1 MNIENTNIITAVE
14 EEVKKMGF
22 FKRIASLFVSPIL
35 LMRNI
40 KSYPVIAPMLLLG
53 MGLNLLLMP
62 FWSRIT
68 EISTGKLSEIMMA
81 RHGQD
86 YMDIFEGTQAALS
99 NPATTVIATVSA
111 AISSMIAFLVACVF
125 QALVLFIVTKIARG
139 GAKYAHYVSLYAH
152 VLIITAIGSL
162 ITTPVM
168 ATVGTLLDVSSLAAI
183 FMPSGDFSMIPYN
196 ILSAITLFEILKC
209 VLLVIGVR
217 EINEFPT
224 SKAVGAVSIMF
235 ILSVAFTAATASSTV
250 FFMEMAF
257 NSVRSM

>member
-1 MNIENTNIITAVE
+1 MDIDNDNIFTVVE

-22 FKRIASLFVSPIL
+22 FKRIASIFVSPVL

-62 FWSRIT
+62 FWSKLT
-68 EISTGKLSEIMMA
+68 EISTGKMMEVMVE
-81 RHGQD
+81 RYGQE
-86 YMDIFEGTQAALS
+86 YMELMEGTQAALA
-99 NPATTVIATVSA
+99 NPTTTIIATVSA
-111 AISSMIAFLVACVF
+111 SVSSVISFLVACLF
-125 QALVLFIVTKIARG
+125 QALILLIITKIIRG
-139 GAKYAHYVSLYAH
+139 SANYAQYVSLYAH

-196 ILSAITLFEILKC
+196 ILSAITLFEILKS

-217 EINEFPT
+217 EINKFST
-224 SKAVGAVSIMF
+224 SESVAAVSIMF
-235 ILSVAFTAATASSTV
+235 ILSVAFTAALSSSSL
-250 FFMEMAF
+250 FFMDMAF
-257 NSVRSM
+257 RSIL